1 MKDVII
7 IGAGPVGLACAIE
20 AQINN
25 LDYLVIDKGCLTNS
39 IYNFPLN
46 ITFFSTPDLLTIGNV
61 PFITTGFRPDRIEVL
76 NYYRN
81 VVDLYGLNV
90 KCYAKVIDIMDVK
103 NGFDVVTEPLHSSD
117 SLYKAKHVIIAT
129 GYHDNA
135 NMLNI
140 KGEKLSKI
148 SHYYKDAHQYHGMDV
163 AVIGGNNSAAEAA
176 LDLYRHGANVTLVHR
191 SSDLGEKVKYWI
203 APELK
208 NRIKDGSVKCL
219 FDTNLTEIKKD
230 TIVVS
235 SKGDDGPVETGEL
248 GESQELKNDFVFAMT
263 GYRPDIKMLKKFGL
277 NYCKD
282 SLIPEHSEDCHETN
296 RKGIFLAG
304 SILCGIK
311 NNSIF
316 IETGRFHG
324 KKIIDYIV
332 KSS

>member
-46 ITFFSTPDLLTIGNV
+46 MTFFSTPDLLTIGNV

-90 KCYAKVIDIMDVK
+90 KCYENVVDIKDVE
-103 NGFDVVTEPLHSSD
+103 NGFDIVTGPVKGSE
-117 SLYKAKHVIIAT
+117 SLYKSKHVIVAT
-129 GYHDNA
+129 GYYDNA

-140 KGEKLSKI
+140 KGEKLSKVT
-148 SHYYKDAHQYHGMDV
+148 HFFKDAHQYHGMDV
-163 AVIGGNNSAAEAA
+163 AVIGGNNSAVETAI
-176 LDLYRHGANVTLVHR
+176 DLYRHGANVTLIHR
-191 SSDLGEKVKYWI
+191 GNDLGAKVKYWI
-203 APELK
+203 TPELK
-208 NRIKDGSVKCL
+208 KGIADGSVKCMFNTYL
-219 FDTNLTEIKKD
+219 IEIKND
-230 TIVVS
+230 TIIVRNNGGNDS
-235 SKGDDGPVETGEL
+235 TEPGEIK
-248 GESQELKNDFVFAMT
+248 ELKNDFVIAMT
-263 GYRPDIKMLKKFGL
+263 GYRPDIKMLKRFGV
-277 NYCKD
+277 NHCKD
-282 SLIPEHSEDCHETN
+282 SLIPEHSEDSHETN

-332 KSS
+332 KEK